1 MFQGGIHRR
10 DRQPVSLILG
20 QDPAVGVTTDR
31 KMTSGYET
39 PPGGQSS
46 WVDLSRESGRGEGCI
61 PVAPPTPPGRN
72 TPVALTQDQDYIRVL
87 KEAQKEF
94 SARSSAR
101 VSPINSAMMS
111 VSSTCKN
118 TPSSSPKSP
127 PNSPNVE
134 LSDIKEFKEQLRL
147 QGVFINREP
156 EPCMDDIISLADWR
170 SRPNMFPPRS
180 WMAAQASKKSSG
192 NSSDAGA
199 KKKELD
205 RKLFLAL
212 IASNAISLTLGVA
225 VGYWVYR
232 RSVSADLPSLN

>member
-1 MFQGGIHRR
+1 MFPGANIRR
-10 DRQPVSLILG
+10 DRQAVSLILG
-20 QDPAVGVTTDR
+20 QDPVGVTDR
-31 KMTSGYET
+31 KMTSGYDT

-46 WVDLSRESGRGEGCI
+46 WVDLTREAGGAT
-61 PVAPPTPPGRN
+61 PPAPPTPPGRN
-72 TPVALTQDQDYIRVL
+72 TPVAMAQDQDYIRVL

-118 TPSSSPKSP
+118 TPSASPKSP

-134 LSDIKEFKEQLRL
+134 LSDFKEFKEQLRL

-156 EPCMDDIISLADWR
+156 EPCIDDIISLADWR

-180 WMAAQASKKSSG
+180 WIAAQASKKSSG
-192 NSSDAGA
+192 NNSDAGA

-212 IASNAISLTLGVA
+212 IASNAISLALGVA

-232 RSVSADLPSLN
+232 RSVSADLPSLSD